1 MKNIGISQACRAEQL
16 IVGVEP
22 ESDVVVIAVEA
33 PQEPPAE
40 LGWLVYGA
48 TATRAREIA
57 QILREGADLLEGKQ
71 VDDGRYDA
79 NAEQFKDHHAR

>member
-1 MKNIGISQACRAEQL
+1 MKEVGISQCHKAEQL
-16 IVGVEP
+16 IVGMEP
-22 ESDVVVIAVEA
+22 RYDVVVIAVEA
-33 PQEPPAE
+33 PQGPVTE

-48 TATRAREIA
+48 TPARAREIA
-57 QILREGADLLEGKQ
+57 QILLEGADLLEGKQ

>member
-1 MKNIGISQACRAEQL
+1 MKDIAITQAYKAEQL

-22 ESDVVVIAVEA
+22 EGDVVVIAVEA
-33 PQEPPAE
+33 PQETATE